1 MAAARQPEPAVTGDL
16 ADAMLPRRFRVL
28 ANRRENEDTFTLE
41 LEGLD
46 SPGPFEFEP
55 GQFNMVYAFG
65 AGEVPISISGDPASP
80 GGPLVHTVRAV
91 GAATRAICAARP
103 GETLGVRGPYG
114 SAWPDAAEDGVGA
127 LVVAGGLGLAPLR
140 PALYSLLARSSGGG
154 RLTLLYGGRSPEQL
168 LFDAELERWRAREEI
183 DVRVTVDTAGS
194 GWAGGVGVVPAL
206 IEKVEIDPART
217 VALVCGPEVMIGF
230 TIAALLERGLPPGAM
245 YVSMERNMKCAV
257 GRCGHCQFGP
267 EFVCRDGAVFPYERV
282 RRLFALR
289 EV

>member
-80 GGPLVHTVRAV
+80 GPLVHTVRAV

-140 PALYSLLARSSGGG
+140 PALYSLLARNSGGG
-154 RLTLLYGGRSPEQL
+154 RLTLLYGARSPEQL

-194 GWAGGVGVVPAL
+194 GWAGGSA
-206 IEKVEIDPART
+206 
-217 VALVCGPEVMIGF
+217 
-230 TIAALLERGLPPGAM
+230 
-245 YVSMERNMKCAV
+245 SS
-257 GRCGHCQFGP
+257 
-267 EFVCRDGAVFPYERV
+267 
-282 RRLFALR
+282 RR
-289 EV
+289 

>member
-1 MAAARQPEPAVTGDL
+1 MVAARQPEPVAAGGV
-16 ADAMLPRRFRVL
+16 AEAMLPRRFRVL
-28 ANRRENEDTFTLE
+28 ANRQENEDTFTLE
-41 LEGLD
+41 LEGID
-46 SPGPFEFEP
+46 EPEPFEFEP

-65 AGEVPISISGDPASP
+65 AGEVPISISGDPASA
-80 GGPLVHTVRAV
+80 GPLVHTVRAV

-114 SAWPDAAEDGVGA
+114 SAWPVADRGLDA

-140 PALYSLLARSSGGG
+140 PALYSLLARSAGG

-168 LFDAELERWRAREEI
+168 LFDPELARWREREEI
-183 DVRVTVDTAGS
+183 DLRVTVDAAGP
-194 GWAGGVGVVPAL
+194 GWTGSVGVVPAL
-206 IEKVEIDPART
+206 IERVEVDPTRT

-230 TIAALLERGLPPGAM
+230 SVAALLERGLAPGAIH
-245 YVSMERNMKCAV
+245 VSLERNMKCAV
-257 GRCGHCQFGP
+257 GRCGHCQLGP

-282 RRLFALR
+282 RRLFGLR